1 MLSHLALS
9 TLTTLLSKAPPLV
22 FVHIHCFWSK
32 VRSMHMHV
40 AVRARQVLV
49 KGNSNLGVLGLV
61 GHMAVME
68 VKVHNTITHLFV
80 RLIVIDI

>member
-1 MLSHLALS
+1 
-9 TLTTLLSKAPPLV
+9 
-22 FVHIHCFWSK
+22 
-32 VRSMHMHV
+32 MHMHV
-40 AVRARQVLV
+40 AVLARQVSV

-80 RLIVIDI
+80 RLIVKDI